1 MKASHKSVVNLVD
14 RGQTIEAEVIPLRKH
29 TKLYLIKNN
38 KPIRLLTQKQMEELE
53 DYLNS
58 PRRRYRK
65 MKTLD
70 ETKDVLNTF
79 SHSKAIPENR

>member
-1 MKASHKSVVNLVD
+1 
-14 RGQTIEAEVIPLRKH
+14 
-29 TKLYLIKNN
+29 
-38 KPIRLLTQKQMEELE
+38 LTQKQMEELE

>member
-1 MKASHKSVVNLVD
+1 MIQSVAIMTD
-14 RGQTIEAEVIPLRKH
+14 GGQKVLADVIPLRRH
-29 TKLYLIKNN
+29 TKLYIPKNN